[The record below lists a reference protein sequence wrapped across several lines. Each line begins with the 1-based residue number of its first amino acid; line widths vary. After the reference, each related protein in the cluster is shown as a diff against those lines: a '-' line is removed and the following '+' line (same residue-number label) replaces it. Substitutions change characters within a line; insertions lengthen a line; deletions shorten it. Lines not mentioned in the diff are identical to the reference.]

1 MNRSQLDENTLKLL
15 VYQLNT
21 YRIPRIKRM
30 LERIDKGEKLGDEDI
45 QHLKREY
52 DESMKD
58 WRLVERNPKYLN
70 LALRYVELYTHVVS
84 RALENQEAPVKQ
96 G

>member
-1 MNRSQLDENTLKLL
+1 MNRSKLDENTLKLL

-45 QHLKREY
+45 
-52 DESMKD
+52 
-58 WRLVERNPKYLN
+58 
-70 LALRYVELYTHVVS
+70 
-84 RALENQEAPVKQ
+84 
-96 G
+96 